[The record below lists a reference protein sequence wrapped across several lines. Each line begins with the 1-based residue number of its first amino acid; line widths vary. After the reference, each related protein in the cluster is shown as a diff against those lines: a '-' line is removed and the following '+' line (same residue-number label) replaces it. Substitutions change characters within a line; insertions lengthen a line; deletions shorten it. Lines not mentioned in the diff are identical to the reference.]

1 MGAALLSV
9 LRPFVPSAPPPWTPG
24 TLSGLALDLRPETG
38 VYTDSGRTT
47 PAAAGDPLGGWADQS
62 GAGHHATQSTAGRYG
77 IVRASGLGGGARP
90 RIEFDGTNDGALLT
104 GWGLGA
110 GAQTAA
116 IEFARRAIAT
126 SVRPFSVRGGGF
138 WSEIAF
144 VDFGGYADICLRF
157 GTATGGSGA
166 AVGWSPTLGT
176 TRHTLI
182 VCYDGSAP
190 GSTSAYAVYLDGS
203 LVTLSSTGVLVD
215 SALMGGIGSYSD
227 GSAATPLD
235 CGRVVAWT
243 ADHRA
248 SVADIEAWLGA

>member
-9 LRPFVPSAPPPWTPG
+9 LRARDITPPAWAPG
-24 TLSGLALDLRPETG
+24 DLSNLVLDLRPTTG
-38 VYTDSGRTT
+38 TYQDTGLST
-47 PAAAGDPLGGWADQS
+47 PAADGDPLGGWQDQS
-62 GAGHHATQSTAGRYG
+62 GAGHHATQGTAGRHG

-90 RIEFDGTNDGALLT
+90 RIEFDGSNDGALLS

-110 GAQTAA
+110 GAQTVAM
-116 IEFARRAIAT
+116 EFARRSEQI
-126 SVRPFSVRGGGF
+126 SVRPFSVRSGGF
-138 WSEIAF
+138 WSEVAF
-144 VDFGGYADICLRF
+144 VDFSGYAKICIRF

-166 AVGWSPTLGT
+166 AVGWSPTIGT

-182 VCYDGSAP
+182 VCYDGSGP
-190 GSTSAYAVYLDGS
+190 GSTGAYAVYLDGS
-203 LVTLSSTGVLVD
+203 LVTLSSTGVLAD
-215 SALMGGIGSYSD
+215 SAQMGGIASYQD

>member
-144 VDFGGYADICLRF
+144 VDFGGYAEICLRF

>member
-1 MGAALLSV
+1 MGAALLTV
-9 LRPFVPSAPPPWTPG
+9 LRPFVPSAPPPWVPSS
-24 TLSGLALDLRPETG
+24 LSGLALDLRPETG
-38 VYTDSGRTT
+38 TYQNAGLSTPSGN
-47 PAAAGDPLGGWADQS
+47 GDILGGWQDQS

-90 RIEFDGTNDGALLT
+90 RIEFDGSNDGALLS

-110 GAQTAA
+110 GAQTVAM
-116 IEFARRAIAT
+116 EFARRSEQI
-126 SVRPFSVRGGGF
+126 SFRPFSVRSGGF

-144 VDFGGYADICLRF
+144 VDFSGYAKICIRF
-157 GTATGGSGA
+157 GDATGGSGA

-182 VCYDGSAP
+182 VCYDGSGP
-190 GSTSAYAVYLDGS
+190 GSTGAYAVYLDGS

-215 SALMGGIGSYSD
+215 SAQMGGIASYQD
-227 GSAATPLD
+227 GSWAVPLD
-235 CGRVVAWT
+235 CGRVAAWT

-248 SVADIEAWLGA
+248 AAADIEAWLGA

>member
-1 MGAALLSV
+1 MGAALLTV

-38 VYTDSGRTT
+38 VYTDAGRTT

-62 GAGHHATQSTAGRYG
+62 GAGHHAAQSTAGRYG

-90 RIEFDGTNDGALLT
+90 RIEFDGSNDGALLS

-110 GAQTAA
+110 GAQTVAL
-116 IEFARRAIAT
+116 EFARRSELIST
-126 SVRPFSVRGGGF
+126 RPFSLRSGGF
-138 WSEIAF
+138 WSEFAF
-144 VDFGGYADICLRF
+144 VDFGGYEKICIRF

-166 AVGWSPTLGT
+166 SVGWSPTLGT
-176 TRHTLI
+176 GRHTLI

-215 SALMGGIGSYSD
+215 SAQMGGIGSYSD